1 MPVHDEF
8 QQQIPEYLAGTLADA
23 DRALLDGHLAA
34 CRPCA
39 GIVRH
44 WRKIV
49 PELAAVADLS
59 PHPEAARIRAAAA
72 GSLDPVLRQHAEA
85 CPPCALELEVWS
97 RRAASESSVLGSV
110 ATTQRAAWSRRTGIA
125 AIAASLV
132 LGAGLAMV
140 ARSLLTPASQPRA
153 PWAGTAP
160 LLVLDGVLRGDAAA
174 AMVSIGAEQPYL
186 PLAVVPALE
195 PSTGDDERLWFG
207 LVAAGSSVPVWETTV
222 AAAEVRRQVRGSGA
236 VTFLI
241 PAEGLSAGEYVVR
254 TRWGGTVGRELGGE
268 IPFLLVR
275 DDQRQSPAATKPP
288 Q

>member
-8 QQQIPEYLAGTLADA
+8 QQQLPEYLAGTLADA
-23 DRALLDGHLAA
+23 DRVLLDAHLGA
-34 CRPCA
+34 CRSCA

-97 RRAASESSVLGSV
+97 RRAASDRPVLGSV

-132 LGAGLAMV
+132 LGAGLATV
-140 ARSLLTPASQPRA
+140 ARSLLIPASLPRA

-160 LLVLDGVLRGDAAA
+160 LLVLDGVLRGDATAPT
-174 AMVSIGAEQPYL
+174 VSMAAEQPYL

-195 PSTGDDERLWFG
+195 PSTDDDERLWFG
-207 LVAAGSSVPVWETTV
+207 LVAAGSAVPVWETTV
-222 AAAEVRRQVRGSGA
+222 AAAEVRQQVRESGA

-254 TRWGGTVGRELGGE
+254 TRWGGTVGGEFGGE

-275 DDQRQSPAATKPP
+275 YDQRQSPAATKPP